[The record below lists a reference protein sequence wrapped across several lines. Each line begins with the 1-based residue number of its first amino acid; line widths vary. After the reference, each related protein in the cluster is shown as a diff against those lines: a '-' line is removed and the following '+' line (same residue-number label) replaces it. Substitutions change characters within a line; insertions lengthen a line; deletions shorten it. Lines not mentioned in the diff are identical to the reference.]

1 MGAFASYAPMALSA
15 LQTGQQ
21 ISSNRADQKS
31 RAAQTE
37 ATRQADINQIN
48 ASEAER
54 ERARAEELRIRQAQ
68 LRARQG
74 ASGLQSGATGSASAV
89 LAGLEKQ
96 ALSEA
101 ATDEAAA
108 ARQRASVNQQASW
121 REQSL
126 LRSSQDNTVARLN
139 AWFARRDGWG

>member
-21 ISSNRADQKS
+21 ISSNRADQKN
-31 RAAQTE
+31 RAAETE
-37 ATRQADINQIN
+37 ANRQVDIAQIN

-54 ERARAEELRIRQAQ
+54 ARERAEELRIRQAR

-74 ASGLQSGATGSASAV
+74 AAGLQSGGTGSASAV

-96 ALSEA
+96 ALSETHA
-101 ATDEAAA
+101 DADAA
-108 ARQRASVNQQASW
+108 ARKRAEVNRQASW
-121 REQSL
+121 RETSL
-126 LRSSQDNTVARLN
+126 LRSFQDVTVARLN
-139 AWFARRDGWG
+139 AWFARRDGW

>member
-31 RAAQTE
+31 RAAETE
-37 ATRQADINQIN
+37 ANRQADIASIN
-48 ASEAER
+48 ASET
-54 ERARAEELRIRQAQ
+54 ERARERAEELRIRQAR

-74 ASGLQSGATGSASAV
+74 AAGLQSGGTGSASAV

-96 ALSEA
+96 ALSETQA
-101 ATDEAAA
+101 DADAA
-108 ARQRASVNQQASW
+108 ARKRAEVNRQASW
-121 REQSL
+121 RETSL
-126 LRSSQDNTVARLN
+126 LRSSQDDTVARLN
-139 AWFARRDGWG
+139 AWFARRDGW